1 MATKSDNFYF
11 HGFVEQAE
19 FSVMIVERLKHIFNN
34 YETINIRTLMDEVH
48 LLEHTADLKH
58 HQIMNQL
65 IKEFIPPIERED
77 ISLLSQRLDDL
88 ADYLED
94 IPIMLY
100 TYHVKTISQPMMQ
113 FLEIIDQSVSQ
124 VKLLTEAFTN
134 YRKDTK
140 IHSYIVDI
148 NRLEENG
155 DILYHEFLFQL
166 FSSEE
171 HGAAFLIGQKAIFS
185 KFEQI
190 LDTAEDIA
198 NDVANIIM
206 KNS

>member
-1 MATKSDNFYF
+1 MATKSDIFYF
-11 HGFVEQAE
+11 NGFVEQAD
-19 FSVMIVERLKHIFNN
+19 FSVMIVERLKYIFNN

-77 ISLLSQRLDDL
+77 IACLTQRLDDL

-94 IPIMLY
+94 IPIMLF
-100 TYHVKTISQPMMQ
+100 TYHVKSISLPMMQ
-113 FLEIIDQSVSQ
+113 FLDIIDQSVTE
-124 VKLLTEAFTN
+124 VKQLMEAFIN
-134 YRKDTK
+134 YRKDTN

-155 DILYHEFLFQL
+155 DILFHDFLFQL
-166 FSSEE
+166 FSEE
-171 HGAAFLIGQKAIFS
+171 HGAAFLIGQKSIFS